1 MHLLPIE
8 EPKLHRAANLMYF
21 RKKNAV
27 HFIFLEKV
35 LYICSVIHFFL
46 LMIERTEYMSLL
58 EKWRDKK
65 TIKVVTGI
73 RRCGK
78 SSLLRMFREKL
89 LVEGVSEQQVQEL
102 NFEDLDNEPF
112 LNYKALYSHVKKN
125 LCPGKMNYL
134 FFDEIQMV
142 DGFQKAIDSLF
153 LLDNVDLYV
162 TGSNAYLLSG
172 EIATLLTGRY
182 VEIKLFPFS
191 FNEYLQSMPSDANI
205 EAAYREYIEKS
216 SFPYVLQIK
225 NDREMVREYLTGLY
239 NTIVLKDVVSRRK
252 ITDVMMLESVVRFL
266 ADNIGNISVIKR
278 ISDTMTSLGRKIVS
292 HTVENYIS
300 ALTNSYIFYS
310 VPRYDAKG
318 KQLLKTGQKYYLV
331 DVGLRSVINGTKGGD
346 LGHVLENVVYLELAR
361 RGGEIYVGKIGDAEI
376 DFVVVQ
382 GERKA
387 YYQVS
392 LSVRDEDTMKRE
404 LEPLQAIQDNY
415 PKYLLTLD
423 NDPQIFHDGIK
434 QQYVLDWL
442 RREN

>member
-1 MHLLPIE
+1 
-8 EPKLHRAANLMYF
+8 
-21 RKKNAV
+21 
-27 HFIFLEKV
+27 
-35 LYICSVIHFFL
+35 
-46 LMIERTEYMSLL
+46 MIERTEYMSLL

-65 TIKVVTGI
+65 IIKVVTGI

-191 FNEYLQSMPSDANI
+191 FNEYLQSMPSDTNI

-225 NDREMVREYLTGLY
+225 NDCEMVREYLTGLY

-252 ITDVMMLESVVRFL
+252 ITDVMMLERVVRFL

-278 ISDTMTSLGRKIVS
+278 ISDTMTSLGRKIAS

-310 VPRYDAKG
+310 VPRYDARG

-346 LGHVLENVVYLELAR
+346 LGHVLESIWNWR
-361 RGGEIYVGKIGDAEI
+361 VGVEKSMSE
-376 DFVVVQ
+376 
-382 GERKA
+382 K
-387 YYQVS
+387 
-392 LSVRDEDTMKRE
+392 
-404 LEPLQAIQDNY
+404 
-415 PKYLLTLD
+415 
-423 NDPQIFHDGIK
+423 
-434 QQYVLDWL
+434 
-442 RREN
+442 

>member
-1 MHLLPIE
+1 
-8 EPKLHRAANLMYF
+8 
-21 RKKNAV
+21 
-27 HFIFLEKV
+27 
-35 LYICSVIHFFL
+35 
-46 LMIERTEYMSLL
+46 MIERTEYMSLL

-65 TIKVVTGI
+65 IIKVVTGI

>member
-1 MHLLPIE
+1 
-8 EPKLHRAANLMYF
+8 
-21 RKKNAV
+21 
-27 HFIFLEKV
+27 
-35 LYICSVIHFFL
+35 
-46 LMIERTEYMSLL
+46 MSLL
-58 EKWRDKK
+58 ERWRDKRI
-65 TIKVVTGI
+65 IKVVTGI

-89 LVEGVSEQQVQEL
+89 LVEGVSDNQVQEL

-125 LCPGKMNYL
+125 LCSGKMNYL
-134 FFDEIQMV
+134 FLDEIQMV

-153 LLDNVDLYV
+153 LLDNVDIYV

-191 FNEYLQSMPSDANI
+191 FNEYLQSMPSDPNL

-225 NDREMVREYLTGLY
+225 NDREMVREYLMGLY
-239 NTIVLKDVVSRRK
+239 NTIVLKDVVSRKK
-252 ITDVMMLESVVRFL
+252 ITDVMMLESIVRFL

-278 ISDTMTSLGRKIVS
+278 ISDTMNSLGRKITS

-318 KQLLKTGQKYYLV
+318 KQLLKTGQKYYLA
-331 DVGLRSVINGTKGGD
+331 DVGLRNVINGTKGGD

-361 RGGEIYVGKIGDAEI
+361 RGGEIYVGKVGDAEI
-376 DFVVVQ
+376 DFVVIQ
-382 GERKA
+382 GVRKS

-392 LSVRDEDTMKRE
+392 LSVRNEDTMKRE
-404 LEPLQAIQDNY
+404 LAPLQSIPDNY
-415 PKYLLTLD
+415 PKSLLTLD

-442 RREN
+442 RQKE